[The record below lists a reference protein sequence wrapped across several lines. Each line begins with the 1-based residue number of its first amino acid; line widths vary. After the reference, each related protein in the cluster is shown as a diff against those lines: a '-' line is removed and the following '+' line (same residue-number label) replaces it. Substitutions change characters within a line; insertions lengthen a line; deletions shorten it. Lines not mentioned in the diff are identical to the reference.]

1 MKNYKK
7 ALLALSIL
15 ATMPLFAD
23 STNKRIEVTTF
34 ADEDG
39 ENPNA
44 CSLREAIKVAAT
56 RKSDYGCTI
65 FSLDD
70 NQAIQLKAGTYTLNK
85 ELVPNANISIYG
97 YGERGEDKNW
107 TEKNPLTNDYPALPE
122 LKTRINAAGKSRIFN
137 TAENK
142 KALTLQNIIL
152 ENGIASTQGGAIYAG
167 GNVALLDSQ
176 ILNSQAPKGGAI
188 FLGGSGVNLSISHSL
203 LQGNQAVTGSVLA
216 MSCKE
221 EPAYAKRDI
230 TITSSSIFKNGSLNS
245 KSTFEFCGEPNA
257 ILTINTIAKNIA
269 DKINGSILK
278 FTGDAVPGSTTNSS
292 TILSGSSSLNLQ
304 NNTIVENTAHTTFL
318 YDSLG
323 IKELRFNLIG
333 YNLGSYACRYLV
345 GPAADLKNS
354 GFTLSFNALNL
365 TNNVEKCD
373 LPTEALTSSNK
384 TIDIANIP
392 FSSLLEPQSSASPE
406 TGFLPVYYPLN
417 NTSSPQNDLIDVDP
431 DGKDTCI
438 TLDQRGLI
446 RSVTNKLYYQS
457 GIKNSCDI
465 GSIELMKLTAGD
477 IKDLGNDSFTDRI
490 STYQTRYDNVQ
501 ENLKNQA
508 FSYLW
513 PVLKIRSV
521 EYKNLLDQT
530 KANAKYRAIYIDL
543 KAKGL
548 PLPNEG
554 ANHTLKFFNTTDY
567 NINVE
572 TIGTGLIDD
581 KVYNIKDKEENILK
595 CEWNSALQ
603 QIIFY
608 RLDDRITQAGDYN
621 YCKYTVSTKDGSIQS
636 TGLLEAR
643 FDNIAPVATNETVS
657 FKYLANEIIPINL
670 LKYANDDGD
679 GPANSLQTKP
689 NKPQFWVNDK
699 GIELPIY
706 LPSKS
711 SKDGIFKVVKAD
723 REGPCPNNDKDNTCY
738 GGNIYIQ
745 ASNVFNTFN
754 DTLTYYV
761 YDADGKIS
769 NEGTIK
775 LVSTATTTD
784 DSRGGGGGGSIGILS
799 IVSLLS
805 LIAYRRYRK

>member
-97 YGERGEDKNW
+97 YGVNNNEQIW
-107 TEKNPLTNDYPALPE
+107 TEKDPLTNNYPALPE

-142 KALTLQNIIL
+142 KTLTLQNIIL
-152 ENGIASTQGGAIYAG
+152 ENGVTSTQGGAIYAG
-167 GNVALLDSQ
+167 GNVTLLDSQ
-176 ILNSQAPKGGAI
+176 ILNSQASKGGAI
-188 FLGGSGVNLSISHSL
+188 FLGGTGVNLSISHSL

-221 EPAYAKRDI
+221 EPDYAKRDI

-257 ILTINTIAKNIA
+257 ILSINTIAKNIA

-278 FTGDAVPGSTTNSS
+278 FTGDAVPGSTTNPS

-304 NNTIVENTAHTTFL
+304 NNTIVENTAHSTFL

-323 IKELRFNLIG
+323 VKELRFNLIG
-333 YNLGSYACRYLV
+333 YNLGSYACRYLL
-345 GPAADLKNS
+345 GPATDLKNS

-365 TNNVEKCD
+365 TNNIEKCD

-431 DGKDTCI
+431 DG
-438 TLDQRGLI
+438 
-446 RSVTNKLYYQS
+446 
-457 GIKNSCDI
+457 
-465 GSIELMKLTAGD
+465 
-477 IKDLGNDSFTDRI
+477 
-490 STYQTRYDNVQ
+490 
-501 ENLKNQA
+501 
-508 FSYLW
+508 
-513 PVLKIRSV
+513 
-521 EYKNLLDQT
+521 
-530 KANAKYRAIYIDL
+530 NAKYRAIYIDL

-603 QIIFY
+603 SIIFY

-643 FDNIAPVATNETVS
+643 FDNIAPVATDETVS

-679 GPANSLQTKP
+679 GPANTLQTKP

-699 GIELPIY
+699 GVELPIY

-775 LVSTATTTD
+775 LISTATTTD

-799 IVSLLS
+799 IASLLS

>member
-97 YGERGEDKNW
+97 YGVNNNEQIW
-107 TEKNPLTNDYPALPE
+107 TEKDPLTNNYPALPE

-142 KALTLQNIIL
+142 KTLTLQNIIL
-152 ENGIASTQGGAIYAG
+152 ENGVTSTQGGAIYAG
-167 GNVALLDSQ
+167 GNVTLLDSQ
-176 ILNSQAPKGGAI
+176 ILNSQASKGGAI
-188 FLGGSGVNLSISHSL
+188 FLGGTGVNLSISHSL

-221 EPAYAKRDI
+221 EPDYAKRDI

-257 ILTINTIAKNIA
+257 ILSINTIAKNIA

-278 FTGDAVPGSTTNSS
+278 FTGDAVPGSTTNPS

-304 NNTIVENTAHTTFL
+304 NNTIVENTAHSTFL

-323 IKELRFNLIG
+323 VKELRFNLIG
-333 YNLGSYACRYLV
+333 YNLGSYACRYLL
-345 GPAADLKNS
+345 GPATDLKNS

-365 TNNVEKCD
+365 TNNIEKCD

-392 FSSLLEPQSSASPE
+392 
-406 TGFLPVYYPLN
+406 
-417 NTSSPQNDLIDVDP
+417 
-431 DGKDTCI
+431 
-438 TLDQRGLI
+438 
-446 RSVTNKLYYQS
+446 
-457 GIKNSCDI
+457 
-465 GSIELMKLTAGD
+465 
-477 IKDLGNDSFTDRI
+477 
-490 STYQTRYDNVQ
+490 
-501 ENLKNQA
+501 
-508 FSYLW
+508 
-513 PVLKIRSV
+513 
-521 EYKNLLDQT
+521 
-530 KANAKYRAIYIDL
+530 
-543 KAKGL
+543 
-548 PLPNEG
+548 
-554 ANHTLKFFNTTDY
+554 
-567 NINVE
+567 
-572 TIGTGLIDD
+572 
-581 KVYNIKDKEENILK
+581 
-595 CEWNSALQ
+595 
-603 QIIFY
+603 Y

-643 FDNIAPVATNETVS
+643 FDNIAPVATDETVS

-679 GPANSLQTKP
+679 GPANTLQTKP

-699 GIELPIY
+699 GVELPIY

-775 LVSTATTTD
+775 LISTATTTD

-799 IVSLLS
+799 IASLLS